1 MENSALKER
10 LMDRISVIER
20 KTLET
25 DIKVEINLDKS
36 VSSNIETGV
45 PFFNHMLNSMSR
57 HGRFYTEIKCTGDIH
72 VDDHHTVEDIGIC
85 LGKAFKEGL
94 GNKSGIRRFGH
105 VIIPMD
111 DALTLAAV
119 DLSGRPYFKY
129 TGVDLKGY
137 IKEYSEE
144 LTLEFLRSF
153 TDNAEINLHIE
164 QKYGDNRHHIHES
177 IFKALGI
184 ALYNS
189 CTIDDS
195 LKGSIPST
203 KGTIA

>member
-1 MENSALKER
+1 
-10 LMDRISVIER
+10 MDRISVIER

-25 DIKVEINLDKS
+25 DIRIEINLDKP
-36 VSSNIETGV
+36 VSSKIKSGV
-45 PFFNHMLNSMSR
+45 PFFDHMLNSMLK
-57 HGRFYTEIKCTGDIH
+57 HGRFFADIKCSGDTD

-85 LGKAFKEGL
+85 LGRAFKEAL
-94 GNKSGIRRFGH
+94 GNKTGIRRFGH
-105 VIIPMD
+105 VVIPMD

-119 DLSGRPYFKY
+119 DLSGRPFFKY

-137 IKEYSEE
+137 IKDYSEE

-153 TDNAEINLHIE
+153 SDNAEINLHIE

-177 IFKALGI
+177 IFKAVGL
-184 ALYNS
+184 ALYNGCS
-189 CTIDDS
+189 IDDS
-195 LKGSIPST
+195 LKGSIQST

>member
-1 MENSALKER
+1 MER
-10 LMDRISVIER
+10 VSVIER

-25 DIKVEINLDKS
+25 DIKVELNLDKHISS
-36 VSSNIETGV
+36 VINTGV
-45 PFFNHMLNSMSR
+45 PFFDHMLNSMLK
-57 HGRFYTEIKCTGDIH
+57 HGRFYANIQCNGDTY
-72 VDDHHTVEDIGIC
+72 VDDHHTIEDIGIC
-85 LGKAFKEGL
+85 LGKALKEAL

-111 DALTLAAV
+111 DALTMAAV
-119 DLSGRPYFKY
+119 DLSGRPFFKY
-129 TGVDLKGY
+129 TGCDLKGY

-153 TDNAEINLHIE
+153 SDNAEINLHIE

-177 IFKALGI
+177 IFKALGL

-189 CTIDDS
+189 SSIDES
-195 LKGSIPST
+195 LKGSIQST
-203 KGTIA
+203 KGSI

>member
-1 MENSALKER
+1 
-10 LMDRISVIER
+10 MDRISVIER

-25 DIKVEINLDKS
+25 DIRVEINLDKP
-36 VSSNIETGV
+36 VSSKIKTGV
-45 PFFNHMLNSMSR
+45 PFFDHMLNSMLK
-57 HGRFYTEIKCTGDIH
+57 HGRFFADIKCSGDTD

-85 LGKAFKEGL
+85 LGRAFKEAL
-94 GNKSGIRRFGH
+94 GNKTGIRRFGH
-105 VIIPMD
+105 VVIPMD

-119 DLSGRPYFKY
+119 DLSGRPFFKY

-137 IKEYSEE
+137 IKDYSEE

-153 TDNAEINLHIE
+153 SDNAEINLHIE

-177 IFKALGI
+177 IFKAVGL
-184 ALYNS
+184 ALYNGCS
-189 CTIDDS
+189 IDDS
-195 LKGSIPST
+195 LKGSIQST

>member
-1 MENSALKER
+1 MERVA
-10 LMDRISVIER
+10 IVER
-20 KTLET
+20 KTFET
-25 DIKVEINLDKS
+25 DIHVELNLDNS
-36 VSSNIETGV
+36 VSPNNIQTGI
-45 PFFNHMLNSMSR
+45 PFFDHMLNSMSR
-57 HGRFYTEIKCTGDIH
+57 HGRFYLIIKCTGDND
-72 VDDHHTVEDIGIC
+72 VDDHHSVEDIGIC
-85 LGKAFKEGL
+85 LGKAFKDAL
-94 GNKSGIRRFGH
+94 GNKSGIKRFGH

-119 DLSGRPYFKY
+119 DISGRAFFKY
-129 TGVDLKGY
+129 TGASLNGY

-153 TDNAEINLHIE
+153 SDNAEINLHIE

-177 IFKALGI
+177 IFKALGL

-189 CTIDDS
+189 CMIDAS

-203 KGTIA
+203 KGTIV

>member
-1 MENSALKER
+1 
-10 LMDRISVIER
+10 MDRISIVER

-25 DIKVEINLDKS
+25 DIRIEINLDKPS
-36 VSSNIETGV
+36 ASNIQSGV
-45 PFFNHMLNSMSR
+45 SFFDHMLNSMAR
-57 HGRFYTEIKCTGDIH
+57 HGRFYVEIKCTGDIH

-85 LGKAFKEGL
+85 LGRAYKEAL
-94 GNKSGIRRFGH
+94 GNKSGIKRFGH

-119 DLSGRPYFKY
+119 DLSGRPFFKY

-137 IKEYSEE
+137 IKDYSEE

-153 TDNAEINLHIE
+153 SDNAEINLHIE

-177 IFKALGI
+177 IFKALGL

-189 CTIDDS
+189 SSIDES
-195 LKGSIPST
+195 LKGAIPST
-203 KGTIA
+203 KGSI

>member
-1 MENSALKER
+1 
-10 LMDRISVIER
+10 MDRISVIER

-25 DIKVEINLDKS
+25 DIRIEINLDKT
-36 VSSNIETGV
+36 VPSNIQTGV
-45 PFFNHMLNSMSR
+45 SFFDHMLNSMSR
-57 HGRFYTEIKCTGDIH
+57 HGRFSANIKCTGDIH

-85 LGKAFKEGL
+85 LGRAFKEAL
-94 GNKSGIRRFGH
+94 GDKAGINRFGH

-119 DLSGRPYFKY
+119 DLSGRPFFKY
-129 TGVDLKGY
+129 TGADLKGY

-153 TDNAEINLHIE
+153 SDNAEINLHIE

-177 IFKALGI
+177 IFKAVGL

-189 CTIDDS
+189 SLVDET

-203 KGTIA
+203 KGSI

>member
-1 MENSALKER
+1 
-10 LMDRISVIER
+10 MDRISVIVR

-36 VSSNIETGV
+36 VPSKIQTGV
-45 PFFNHMLNSMSR
+45 PFFDHMLNSMAR
-57 HGRFYTEIKCTGDIH
+57 HGRFYLEIKCAGDIH

-85 LGKAFKEGL
+85 LGKAFNDAL
-94 GNKSGIRRFGH
+94 GNKSGIKRFGH
-105 VIIPMD
+105 AIIPMD
-111 DALTLAAV
+111 DALTLAAA
-119 DLSGRPYFKY
+119 DLSGRPFFKY
-129 TGVDLKGY
+129 TGTDLKGY

-153 TDNAEINLHIE
+153 ADNAAINLHIE

-177 IFKALGI
+177 IFKALGV
-184 ALYNS
+184 ALYSS
-189 CTIDDS
+189 CMIDET